1 MSVKKLSRR
10 TVLRGAM
17 NGMVVSVGLP
27 FLDCFLNEN
36 GTAMAATNEPLPVVF
51 GTWFQHLGLTPG
63 RWIPQQVGPNY
74 ENNIELKMFD
84 KFRDRINII
93 SGMQYF
99 LDGRP
104 VETHTTGAQ
113 VATMGAIPLG
123 NDSPASIDSIIADA
137 IGTRTR
143 FRSIEVAL
151 NGGRSSYSKRKGAA
165 SNPSEPSP
173 AALYTRIFGPEF
185 KDPNA
190 AEFTPDAAIMAKR
203 SVLSY
208 VSDQRKSFMNS
219 VGAADRARL
228 DDYFTSLR
236 QVEQKLSI
244 ELQKPAPLASC
255 SVPRAIPESDIGDLV
270 DQAQR
275 SNKLFSDLLAHAL
288 ACGQTRVINV
298 MMGSQ
303 GLRKEGSINS
313 WHSFTHF
320 EPVNQQLGYQP
331 ETTWF
336 VNWANNAFVDFLT
349 TLDSV
354 REGPGTLL
362 DRMLILWQTDHGY
375 ARTHTMDNV
384 PIMTAGRAGGRIK
397 TGIHYSGIGDPTT
410 RVGLTVQQALGV
422 PTDRWGAL
430 SNNTSKPISE
440 ILA

>member
-1 MSVKKLSRR
+1 MKVGKLTRR
-10 TVLRGAM
+10 TVLRGVM
-17 NGMVVSVGLP
+17 NGAVVSVGLP
-27 FLDCFLNEN
+27 FLDCLLNEN
-36 GTAMAATNEPLPVVF
+36 GTAIAATNEPLPTVF
-51 GTWFQHLGLTPG
+51 GTWFQHLGFTPG
-63 RWIPQQVGPNY
+63 RWVPEKIGSKFDHNV
-74 ENNIELKMFD
+74 ELKVFD
-84 KFRDRINII
+84 PFKDRMNII

-113 VATMGAIPLG
+113 IATMGAIPLG
-123 NDSPASIDSIIADA
+123 SDSPASIDSIVADA

-165 SNPSEPSP
+165 PNPSEPSP

-190 AEFTPDAAIMAKR
+190 AEFTPDPAVMAKR

-208 VSDQRKSFMNS
+208 VSDQRKTLLKS
-219 VGAADRARL
+219 VGSADRDRL
-228 DDYFTSLR
+228 DEYFTSLR
-236 QVEQKLSI
+236 QIEQKLSI
-244 ELQKPAPLASC
+244 ELQKPAPLAAC
-255 SVPRAIPESDIGDLV
+255 SVPGKIQQESIGDLV
-270 DQAQR
+270 DQAER
-275 SNKLFSDLLAHAL
+275 SAHLFGSLLAHAL
-288 ACGQTRVINV
+288 ACGQTRVVNV

-313 WHSFTHF
+313 WHSYTHF
-320 EPVNQQLGYQP
+320 EPIDSKLGYQP

-336 VNWANNAFVDFLT
+336 VNWANGVFVRFLQ
-349 TLDSV
+349 TLDGIK
-354 REGPGTLL
+354 EGPGTLL

-375 ARTHTMDNV
+375 ARVHTMDNV
-384 PIMTAGRAGGRIK
+384 PIMTFGSANGRLR

-410 RVGLTVQQALGV
+410 RVGLTVQQAMGV

-430 SNNTSKPISE
+430 SNNTNKPITE
-440 ILA
+440 LLA